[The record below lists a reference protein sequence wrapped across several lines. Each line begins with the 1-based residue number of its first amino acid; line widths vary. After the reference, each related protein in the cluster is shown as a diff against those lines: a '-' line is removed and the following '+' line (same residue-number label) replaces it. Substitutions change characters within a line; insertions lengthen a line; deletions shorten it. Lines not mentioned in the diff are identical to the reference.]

1 MNRIALVVVYLR
13 ISSVWAHLT
22 KLGDLESEIEPHDV
36 LTKLLLSM
44 SPADKPHQPLH
55 SQARSRLGNPLMS
68 KGAGWTRGEL
78 MKRIGAGAGLA
89 FALDQLGDAPSAQA
103 DGDSKLRLPSIDYK
117 NKDRCKFVSSAMGQ
131 ANAARDTVLDLRE
144 CKMSGSDASG
154 QDISGAFLADGDFS
168 NVKFKEA
175 QLSKVYAV
183 GANFDGADFSNAIL
197 DRGNYKK
204 ASFRG
209 TVFENA
215 VLSGS
220 SFDGADLTNSD
231 FSNTY
236 IGDFEARKLCKNPT
250 LVGENPKTGMPTP
263 ESAGCL
269 R

>member
-1 MNRIALVVVYLR
+1 MNRIALAVAYLR
-13 ISSVWAHLT
+13 ISSVWAHLS
-22 KLGDLESEIEPHDV
+22 KIGDVESELEPHDA

-44 SPADKPHQPLH
+44 SPADKSHQSLH
-55 SQARSRLGNPLMS
+55 GQARHRLGSPLMRQ
-68 KGAGWTRGEL
+68 GAPLTRGEL

-89 FALDQLGDAPSAQA
+89 FTLAQLGDAPSAQA
-103 DGDSKLRLPSIDYK
+103 DGDSVLKLPAINRNDK
-117 NKDRCKFVSSAMGQ
+117 NRCKFVSSAMGQ
-131 ANAARDTVLDLRE
+131 ANAARDSLLDLRE
-144 CKMSGSDASG
+144 CKMAGQDASG
-154 QDISGAFLADGDFS
+154 ADISGAFLADGDFS
-168 NVKFKEA
+168 NVKFKES

-183 GANFDGADFSNAIL
+183 GANFDGADFTAAIL

-209 TVFENA
+209 TIFDNA

-220 SFDGADLTNSD
+220 SFDGADLENSD

-236 IGDFEARKLCKNPT
+236 IGEYEARKLCKNPT
-250 LVGENPKTGMPTP
+250 LKGENPKTGNPTA